1 MKLTPIQRRQRLLE
15 LMEADPDCRRL
26 LADYRAA
33 QRRFT
38 TMTDRLPRV
47 LREWLWALPGTGY
60 YLHHRILTLV
70 CEQMRFGDEA
80 DTLNE

>member
-60 YLHHRILTLV
+60 YLHHRVLDLV
-70 CEQMRFGDEA
+70 SRQMCFPEELQDS
-80 DTLNE
+80 